1 MTAAPAPEQSTR
13 LYIGE
18 CIEHVSDA
26 SVLSAVHQA
35 LAVRGEWAYIFAN
48 FHVRGRQIDLAV
60 FTATNTLVIE
70 AKQYT
75 QPVQGGVNGN
85 WTQIGPYGT
94 RNLRNGYTQA
104 LDAKNAMRDAMAEVC
119 GPLTGY
125 PNALLAVVPQP
136 PLGSSLPSGDFK
148 VSVGGLDTA
157 RDALTKRSGALL
169 SRAQCEAFAASLKL
183 EAVSGP
189 DGAIQEE
196 VLGAERTLAKYQSA
210 FQAFHEPV
218 GSRLLEDQYWLDD
231 DPVDAVRVERMAVES
246 PAAIL
251 IRGPSGCGKSL
262 LSSSLATKG
271 LKRGVLPIHIQGKDF
286 DGKLHKAIDGEL
298 GLLGIAWRDM
308 LRMSRILDRQ
318 LVLFL
323 DGYNECPEPLRTT
336 LTRSLRAFSL
346 RYGAGIV
353 ISSQEALARQELL
366 TIQEVEVRQPSLALK
381 SQLAGLC
388 AEHGNFANC
397 QALLEVVTSGL
408 EAHLIGQAAAS
419 LPAGASKFVLFDT
432 VARLRLGNAAVAG
445 IGSLSAFAEELM
457 KRAVFSLSVREFDR
471 LAGGLDMTD
480 ATRRAIHG
488 SRLMLQRGDRV
499 SFSHEMFLSAFAA
512 ESAIRTANK
521 DATRLE
527 ASLRSPRF
535 HASKAL
541 IVGAIEDETLLEVI
555 LNRTTDQSLLES
567 CVQGECGEAAE
578 RIVKIQIKEQL
589 AEMVAEPADLRFL
602 LNGEGWN
609 SSAIESTASR
619 PGLTRFG
626 AHLPAV
632 GWMLMQGLHFGEV
645 MAACRAMDN
654 KIAEANHELYQE
666 ARAKNVPLR
675 HETFGQAYLFN
686 RRVAISQLMNFV
698 HSGGLSFRSR
708 PGPAFEAVLKMA
720 WKEASTHSEFYFLIA
735 LSRFTDHAAW
745 AAPFVADL
753 LERLKSLPYHL
764 QLDAMSFCVSLKD
777 VEETVRLRMV
787 KALEGC
793 LDKLG
798 VMMNSMIVE
807 ALKGLGALDAEAD
820 NYVAVVKSEIDHAL
834 SDDSPDGDAQA
845 WSLFSRQFDHPYD
858 GTYWEEIHDLDDERR
873 KTLLFKACRG
883 AGTEYVSFVSI
894 LIREL
899 SDFGDPGVASA
910 IEPWLR
916 MPSKTS
922 VMPQDAVEAFFAAH
936 EALGKLNVLLPG
948 MPKSS
953 LDVDE
958 AMRACGELSYWACR
972 LSASE
977 LESSP
982 DTLEA
987 RTLLLAGSGSVSA
1000 GALLAS
1006 TSRML
1011 SSDGARSH
1019 LSKNYPT
1026 LSLGICREALQRRD
1040 SQKSY
1045 FEHEFMDRTAEIAT
1059 FSLQVI
1065 GEYGDAD
1072 DLKSLRALCDDNRLG
1087 REALSAIKKIEERVR
1102 FRNP

>member
-1 MTAAPAPEQSTR
+1 MTAAAAPEQSTR

-18 CIEHVSDA
+18 RIEHASDA
-26 SVLSAVHQA
+26 GALSAVHQA

-60 FTATNTLVIE
+60 FTATTTLVIE

-94 RNLRNGYTQA
+94 RNLRNGYAQA
-104 LDAKNAMRDAMAEVC
+104 LDAKNALRDAMAEVF
-119 GPLTGY
+119 GSLTGY

-136 PLGSSLPSGDFK
+136 PLGSSLPPSDFK

-169 SRAQCEAFAASLKL
+169 SRAQCEAFATYLKL

-189 DGAIQEE
+189 DGAIEEE
-196 VLGAERTLAKYQSA
+196 VLSAERALAKYLSA
-210 FQAFHEPV
+210 FQAFHEPTS
-218 GSRLLEDQYWLDD
+218 SRLLEDQYFLDD
-231 DPVDAVRVERMAVES
+231 APVDVVKVQKMALESRAAV
-246 PAAIL
+246 L

-262 LSSSLATKG
+262 LSSSLATQG
-271 LKRGVLPIHIQGKDF
+271 LKEGVLPIHIQGKDF

-298 GLLGIAWRDM
+298 GLLGITWRDM

-366 TIQEVEVRQPSLALK
+366 TIQEVEVRPPSLALK
-381 SQLAGLC
+381 SQLAGLG
-388 AEHGNFANC
+388 AGDGNFANC

-408 EAHLIGQAAAS
+408 EADLIGQAAAS

-457 KRAVFSLSVREFDR
+457 NRAAFSLSVREFDR
-471 LAGGLDMTD
+471 LAGALELTD
-480 ATRRAIHG
+480 ATRRAIRE
-488 SRLMLQRGDRV
+488 SRLVLQRGDRL

-512 ESAIRTANK
+512 ESVIRTANK
-521 DATRLE
+521 DATRLDV
-527 ASLRSPRF
+527 SLRSPRF

-541 IVGAIEDETLLEVI
+541 IVGAIEDETLLDVI

-567 CVQGECGEAAE
+567 CVQGECGEAAQ

-609 SSAIESTASR
+609 SSAIEPTAPR
-619 PGLTRFG
+619 PGLARFG

-632 GWMLMQGLHFGEV
+632 GWMLMQGLYFGEV

-654 KIAEANHELYQE
+654 KIAEANRDLFQE
-666 ARAKNVPLR
+666 ARAKKVPLR

-708 PGPAFEAVLKMA
+708 PGPAFEAALKKA
-720 WKEASTHSEFYFLIA
+720 WKDANTHGEFYFLIA
-735 LSRFTDHAAW
+735 LSRFTHHAAW

-764 QLDAMSFCVSLKD
+764 QLDAMSFCVFLKD
-777 VEETVRLRMV
+777 VEETVRVRMV
-787 KALEGC
+787 KALESC

-820 NYVAVVKSEIDHAL
+820 DYVAVVKSEIDHAL
-834 SDDSPDGDAQA
+834 SEDSPDADAQA

-883 AGTEYVSFVSI
+883 AGTEYVSFVGI
-894 LIREL
+894 LIRQL

-916 MPSKTS
+916 IPSKTS

-936 EALGKLNVLLPG
+936 EALGKLNVPLPDI
-948 MPKSS
+948 PKSS

-1000 GALLAS
+1000 GALLSS

-1019 LSKNYPT
+1019 ISKTYPT
-1026 LSLGICREALQRRD
+1026 LSLCVCREALQRRD

-1045 FEHEFMDRTAEIAT
+1045 FQHEFMGRTAEIAT

-1087 REALSAIKKIEERVR
+1087 KEALSAIKKIEERVK

>member
-1 MTAAPAPEQSTR
+1 MTAADAPEQSTR
-13 LYIGE
+13 VFIGE
-18 CIEHVSDA
+18 RIEHASDA
-26 SVLSAVHQA
+26 GALSAVHQA
-35 LAVRGEWAYIFAN
+35 LEARVEWAYIFAN

-60 FTATNTLVIE
+60 FTATTTLVIE
-70 AKQYT
+70 AKQYS

-85 WTQIGPYGT
+85 WVQIGPYGT
-94 RNLRNGYTQA
+94 RNLRNGYAQA
-104 LDAKNAMRDAMAEVC
+104 LDAKNALRDAIAGVF
-119 GPLTGY
+119 GPVPGY

-136 PLGSSLPSGDFK
+136 PLGSSLPSSDFK
-148 VSVGGLDTA
+148 VSVGGLDAA
-157 RDALTKRSGALL
+157 RDALTKSSGALL
-169 SRAQCEAFAASLKL
+169 SRAQCEAFATSLKL

-189 DGAIQEE
+189 DAAIEEE
-196 VLGAERTLAKYQSA
+196 VLGAERSLASYQSA
-210 FQAFHEPV
+210 FQAFHGPL

-231 DPVDAVRVERMAVES
+231 SPVDAVKVRNVALESRAAV
-246 PAAIL
+246 L
-251 IRGPSGCGKSL
+251 ICGPSGCGKSL
-262 LSSSLATKG
+262 LSSSIATQG
-271 LKRGVLPIHIQGKDF
+271 LQEGVLPIHIQGKDF
-286 DGKLHKAIDGEL
+286 EGKLQKAIDAEL
-298 GLLGIAWRDM
+298 GLLGVTWRDM
-308 LRMSRILDRQ
+308 LRMSRILDKQ

-353 ISSQEALARQELL
+353 ISSQEALYRQELL
-366 TIQEVEVRQPSLALK
+366 AVEEVEVHSPSLALK
-381 SQLAGLC
+381 SRLAGLR
-388 AEHGNFANC
+388 AGDGNFASC
-397 QALLEVVTSGL
+397 QALLEVVTSGF
-408 EAHLIGQAAAS
+408 EADLIGQAAAS

-432 VARLRLGNAAVAG
+432 VARLRLGDAAVAG
-445 IGSLSAFAEELM
+445 ISTLSAFAEELM
-457 KRAVFSLSVREFDR
+457 NRAAFSLSVREFDR
-471 LAGGLDMTD
+471 LAGALEVTD

-488 SRLMLQRGDRV
+488 SRLVLQRGDRL

-521 DATRLE
+521 DSTRLE
-527 ASLRSPRF
+527 VTLRSPRF
-535 HASKAL
+535 HLSKAL
-541 IVGAIEDETLLEVI
+541 IVGAIEDETLLEAI
-555 LNRTTDQSLLES
+555 LNGTTDQSLLES
-567 CVQGECGEAAE
+567 CVQGECGEAAQ
-578 RIVKIQIKEQL
+578 RIVTTKIKEQL
-589 AEMVAEPADLRFL
+589 AEMVAEPADLRFF

-609 SSAIESTASR
+609 SSAIESATPR
-619 PGLTRFG
+619 PRLARFG

-632 GWMLMQGLHFGEV
+632 GWMLMQGLHIGEA
-645 MAACRAMDN
+645 MAACRAMEQ
-654 KIAEANHELYQE
+654 KIVEANRDLYEE
-666 ARAKNVPLR
+666 ARAKMVPLR

-698 HSGGLSFRSR
+698 HSGGLSFRHK
-708 PGPAFEAVLKMA
+708 PGPAFEAPLKKA
-720 WKEASTHSEFYFLIA
+720 WNEARTHSEFYLLLA
-735 LSRFTDHAAW
+735 LSRFTDHAVW

-753 LERLKSLPYHL
+753 LERLKTLPYHL
-764 QLDAMSFCVSLKD
+764 QLDAMNFCIYMKN
-777 VEETVRLRMV
+777 VEETDRVRMIN
-787 KALEGC
+787 ALESC

-807 ALKGLGALDAEAD
+807 ALKGLGALGVEAD
-820 NYVAVVKSEIDHAL
+820 DYVAVVKSEIDHAL
-834 SDDSPDGDAQA
+834 LEDSPEADAEA
-845 WSLFSRQFDHPYD
+845 WSLFSRQFDHPFD

-883 AGTEYVSFVSI
+883 AGTEYVSFVGI
-894 LIREL
+894 LIRQL

-916 MPSKTS
+916 IPSKTS

-936 EALGKLNVLLPG
+936 EAFGKLNVPLPA
-948 MPKSS
+948 MLKSL

-987 RTLLLAGSGSVSA
+987 RTVLLAGSGSISA
-1000 GALLAS
+1000 GALLSS

-1011 SSDGARSH
+1011 SSDGTRTH
-1019 LSKNYPT
+1019 LAKNYPT

-1045 FEHEFMDRTAEIAT
+1045 LQHGFMDGTAEIAM

-1072 DLKSLRALCDDNRLG
+1072 DLKSLRAVCDDDRLG
-1087 REALSAIKKIEERVR
+1087 REALSAIKKIEDRVKY
-1102 FRNP
+1102 RNP